1 MPKQQTK
8 YDPDFKRDAL
18 RLVERGDRSLNAVA
32 RDLGIPQKTLW
43 AWYYIEMGKK
53 GKPARE
59 SRGSKV
65 VGRASVTETPQETI
79 ARLERE
85 VTELKRQNAALE
97 MDRAILKKAAAF
109 FAKESE

>member
-8 YDPDFKRDAL
+8 YDPQFKRDAL

-53 GKPARE
+53 GKPGP
-59 SRGSKV
+59 GSKV
-65 VGRASVTETPQETI
+65 VGKASAPETPQETI

-85 VTELKRQNAALE
+85 VSELKRKNAALE

>member
-53 GKPARE
+53 GKPAR
-59 SRGSKV
+59 GSKV